1 MRVYLDHNATTPLDP
16 RVRQAIAGAL
26 AVTGNPSSVH
36 AEGRRARDA
45 VETARRQVAAL
56 LGARI
61 EDIVFT
67 SGGTEADALGVIG
80 LGRLARAAG
89 RPAVALVPA
98 IEHPAVHGAASAL
111 ASEGFRV
118 DAVAVDEN
126 GVIDAGALSS
136 GCAAGAAVLA
146 VSLANHELGTVQDV
160 PALARIARDAGVLVH
175 CDAVQAAGK
184 LAVDV
189 AALGADAVAISA
201 HKIYGPTGAGAL
213 WIDARHGIAPLV
225 AAGHQERERRPGTE
239 NVPGIVGFGEAAR
252 WAAGEGLAAQGRV
265 RELRDALETGV
276 RGIEGARVHGAGAAR
291 VANTLNVGFDGA
303 LGEVVVAALDLAG
316 FAVSTG
322 AACTSGTVQPSPVLL
337 GVGVGEERAREAVRF
352 SLGVGTTRDE
362 VEALLEVLPGIV
374 ARAREFR

>member
-1 MRVYLDHNATTPLDP
+1 
-16 RVRQAIAGAL
+16 
-26 AVTGNPSSVH
+26 
-36 AEGRRARDA
+36 
-45 VETARRQVAAL
+45 
-56 LGARI
+56 
-61 EDIVFT
+61 
-67 SGGTEADALGVIG
+67 
-80 LGRLARAAG
+80 
-89 RPAVALVPA
+89 
-98 IEHPAVHGAASAL
+98 
-111 ASEGFRV
+111 
-118 DAVAVDEN
+118 
-126 GVIDAGALSS
+126 
-136 GCAAGAAVLA
+136 
-146 VSLANHELGTVQDV
+146 
-160 PALARIARDAGVLVH
+160 
-175 CDAVQAAGK
+175 
-184 LAVDV
+184 
-189 AALGADAVAISA
+189 
-201 HKIYGPTGAGAL
+201 
-213 WIDARHGIAPLV
+213 
-225 AAGHQERERRPGTE
+225 
-239 NVPGIVGFGEAAR
+239 VPGIVGFGEAAR

>member
-265 RELRDALETGV
+265 RERRDALETGV

>member
-126 GVIDAGALSS
+126 GVIDAGVLASR
-136 GCAAGAAVLA
+136 CAAGAAVLA

-276 RGIEGARVHGAGAAR
+276 RGIDGARVHGAGATR

-362 VEALLEVLPGIV
+362 VEAVLEVLPGIV